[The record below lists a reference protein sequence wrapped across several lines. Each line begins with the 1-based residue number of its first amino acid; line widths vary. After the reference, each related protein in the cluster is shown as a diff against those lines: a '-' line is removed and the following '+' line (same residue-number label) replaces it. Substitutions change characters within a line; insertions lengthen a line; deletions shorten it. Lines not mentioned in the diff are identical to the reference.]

1 METHTPESAYFQH
14 RAHREREAA
23 RRQQHPAARHAHLV
37 MAERYER
44 MMTEGGR

>member
-1 METHTPESAYFQH
+1 MPESAYFQK

-23 RRQQHPAARHAHLV
+23 QRQQHPVARHAHLV

-44 MMTEGGR
+44 MVAEGPRFR

>member
-1 METHTPESAYFQH
+1 MIDHDYYRA

-23 RRQQHPAARHAHLV
+23 IRQLHPAARHAHLV

-44 MMTEGGR
+44 LIAQAPK